1 MNNSQDLSRLAPCAA
16 PVLPSSFLSGSVP
29 VDWRR
34 SLVGESG
41 CTVYQ
46 TMDPH
51 HGEIYLKHGE
61 GVFAHDVVAE
71 HERLVWLG
79 AFWPVPEVAGFHHER
94 DQAWLMTRAVS
105 GRTAWEVLGDADAD
119 AEAISFSLGRFL
131 QRLHGIP
138 ANACPFDASH
148 SIRLELARERIAR
161 GEVDEDDFDD
171 ARKGWSAAQVWS
183 ELQSLLPIRAD
194 KVVTHGDFSL
204 DNLLVEDGQITGCID
219 VGRCGMADRYQD
231 IAIMWNCLGEFGD
244 QCRSAFLRGYGL
256 DSPDDRRLSF
266 FLLLDELF

>member
-1 MNNSQDLSRLAPCAA
+1 M
-16 PVLPSSFLSGSVP
+16 
-29 VDWRR
+29 
-34 SLVGESG
+34 GESG

-46 TMDPH
+46 TTDLH